1 MRVSSLAPAR
11 KTFSRLDCRRGKT
24 AAEAASGTCVTAR
37 RDHLSRAPV
46 SSRDKQPETQPQHA
60 GRAVVAV
67 PSRDLAVPVSSVR
80 KTKKVKRFRD
90 FRAFKA
96 KAARLLEL
104 VEGKV
109 LKAPGAAEYR
119 KFCQK
124 AGER

>member
-1 MRVSSLAPAR
+1 MFLLAPVL
-11 KTFSRLDCRRGKT
+11 TS
-24 AAEAASGTCVTAR
+24 E
-37 RDHLSRAPV
+37 
-46 SSRDKQPETQPQHA
+46 Q
-60 GRAVVAV
+60 
-67 PSRDLAVPVSSVR
+67 
-80 KTKKVKRFRD
+80 KKVKRFRD

-119 KFCQK
+119 KFSLK